1 MNKSRKLYE
10 NIILVA
16 FLAFFSYLLYVA
28 ETSPSYTF
36 EGVASMEFPAA
47 IFILMLVL
55 CAVKLVGN
63 IVVMVKEKGVGQAS
77 MERIPLQIWLSLAM
91 IVAYSFLWH
100 LIGFAL
106 STFAFVTLESKL
118 LRPKTPW
125 IKAVLV
131 GIGTTIVMVVVFTYL
146 FNVDFPEPL
155 YELIVG

>member
-1 MNKSRKLYE
+1 M
-10 NIILVA
+10 V

-63 IVVMVKEKGVGQAS
+63 IVVMVKEKGPAQAS
-77 MERIPLQIWLSLAM
+77 IERIPLQIWLSLAL
-91 IVAYSFLWH
+91 IVGYAFLWH

-106 STFAFVTLESKL
+106 STLMFVTLESKI

-125 IKAVLV
+125 LKAGMV
-131 GIGTTIVMVVVFTYL
+131 GLGTTVLMIFVFTYL